1 MATNTL
7 TSLAILK
14 VNIDQGKDY
23 LDYLRPFIMQILVE
37 QKPDPVTN
45 SVISKHIRDRFGLEI
60 PERTV
65 QIVLKRISKRY
76 SLKRDHGVY
85 RITGDLPDPQ
95 ITAKQSAAERH
106 IATILGGLRQFSQD
120 TMHPISSDE
129 VAIGAICTFLAEF
142 DVTCLRAYLRG
153 TAIPTLER
161 AHRTDIVLVSEY
173 VQHVQRNEPERFNS
187 FLLLVQGHMLANA
200 LLCPDLHHALNS
212 YQNVTF
218 YLDTPLLVRRLGM
231 EGEAKQSATRALI
244 DLLSNLGGKIV
255 AFSHSREEL
264 QRVLQ
269 GAANYLETS
278 SGRGTIIKESS
289 WRLPWFS
296 PNSFLSLLLHGFGA
310 SAFARNAYA

>member
-187 FLLLVQGHMLANA
+187 FLLFSARAYVGQRSIVSRPPP
-200 LLCPDLHHALNS
+200 CPQQLSERDVLPRYAAACPETWHGGRSQAIRYS
-212 YQNVTF
+212 
-218 YLDTPLLVRRLGM
+218 
-231 EGEAKQSATRALI
+231 SI
-244 DLLSNLGGKIV
+244 DRP
-255 AFSHSREEL
+255 AE
-264 QRVLQ
+264 
-269 GAANYLETS
+269 
-278 SGRGTIIKESS
+278 
-289 WRLPWFS
+289 
-296 PNSFLSLLLHGFGA
+296 
-310 SAFARNAYA
+310 